1 MIPGPRRPGGAA
13 QAPWTVTV
21 LHPSG
26 GQGRPLPSATVSPPA
41 PGPWLEPRCAPSR
54 QELGGNDHTRGDS
67 VAVQRLDTLRP
78 ALALQPTDPD
88 AASESRTS
96 LLPVR
101 PGTEPRPNQR
111 TRAHCWVTRTGQK
124 RFAATSAAHLSERP
138 GGRSPRHSLGPLR
151 LRPKTRALPG
161 SAGNSLPLFRRPA
174 AWVQPT
180 RPVHGARFARR
191 DSGSRAA
198 PRLRPHCCFL

>member
-101 PGTEPRPNQR
+101 PGPGTEPRPNQR
-111 TRAHCWVTRTGQK
+111 TRAYRWVTRTGQK
-124 RFAATSAAHLSERP
+124 IFAATSAAHLSERP
-138 GGRSPRHSLGPLR
+138 GGRSPRHSLCAYG
-151 LRPKTRALPG
+151 
-161 SAGNSLPLFRRPA
+161 RRPA
-174 AWVQPT
+174 LSPAMPAIRIFVGLPGASDPVRLENRNGT
-180 RPVHGARFARR
+180 R
-191 DSGSRAA
+191 D
-198 PRLRPHCCFL
+198 RL